1 MKPEV
6 KKSKICYRR
15 IITKNDNCL
24 QVFYNPDNDLLVVDL
39 IAKNEKGGNEIIRT
53 TLNETKLLEH
63 IDNKEVV

>member
-15 IITKNDNCL
+15 IITKNGNCL

-39 IAKNEKGGNEIIRT
+39 IAKNKGGNEIIRT
-53 TLNETKLLEH
+53 TLNESELLKH
-63 IDNKEVV
+63 IDNKEIV